1 MLIKEPKMF
10 TSRTLKEAIES
21 IKEFRND
28 AQAVADAQIDLLSTI
43 VGQASILSKIP
54 DNERTS
60 EQNAVL
66 EFYYTLAEK
75 VDASLDAADRY
86 NKSLSKYVQ
95 GFKTLNNIASSKNES
110 N

>member
-1 MLIKEPKMF
+1 MF

-28 AQAVADAQIDLLSTI
+28 AQAVADAHIDLLSAI
-43 VGQASILSKIP
+43 VDQAVELSKIP

-66 EFYYTLAEK
+66 DFYYTLAEK
-75 VDASLDAADRY
+75 VDVSIGAADRY

-95 GFKTLNNIASSKNES
+95 GFKTLNNIASSKNE
-110 N
+110 NN